1 MANYDVLWTRTSGIQ
16 TVAAASL
23 ENYGTRLEWRGPSGE
38 IMHDACVDGTLTK
51 KILLPYVNQHV
62 SKIVAT
68 DRFADTI
75 TLAQQINSDEKIEYK
90 VFDVLKDDITE
101 MEGRFGHIFSICV
114 AQWLVP
120 NR

>member
-1 MANYDVLWTRTSGIQ
+1 
-16 TVAAASL
+16 
-23 ENYGTRLEWRGPSGE
+23 
-38 IMHDACVDGTLTK
+38 MHDACVDGTLTK